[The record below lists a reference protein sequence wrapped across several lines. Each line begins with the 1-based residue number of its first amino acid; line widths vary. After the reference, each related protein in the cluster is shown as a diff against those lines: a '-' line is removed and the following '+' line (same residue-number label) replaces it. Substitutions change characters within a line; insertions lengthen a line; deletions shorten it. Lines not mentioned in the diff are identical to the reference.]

1 MEPGLKPPTPWHA
14 GPGLALSQ
22 GCENGSVATVMSYGQ
37 CCKTRSAAPR
47 EGMWPGWQPGL

>member
-14 GPGLALSQ
+14 GPGLALPQ
-22 GCENGSVATVMSYGQ
+22 GCENGSVAMVMSYGQ

-47 EGMWPGWQPGL
+47 EGMWPGWQPSL